1 MMPIWNQKA
10 HAGYALH
17 WDGLE
22 SSLIETIRT
31 GAIGDGATK
40 KSIDIKGLDRVE
52 RFIIEQKPPSF
63 PFPIDKELAKRGEEV
78 FVTQSC
84 NTCHAA
90 NGERTGKVIPVS
102 EPGLDTDRHRLDM
115 WTQEAAD
122 TYNAF
127 AEGYPWAFHNLR
139 KVEPAGYQAVLL
151 DGLWLRAPFL
161 HNGSVPTI
169 ADLLMPPEAR
179 PKRFLR
185 GYDVYDPVK
194 VGFISD
200 GAEAQRVGF
209 DYDTS
214 LPGNSNQGH
223 TYGTQL
229 SSDDKLALIEFLK
242 TL

>member
-1 MMPIWNQKA
+1 
-10 HAGYALH
+10 
-17 WDGLE
+17 
-22 SSLIETIRT
+22 
-31 GAIGDGATK
+31 
-40 KSIDIKGLDRVE
+40 
-52 RFIIEQKPPSF
+52 
-63 PFPIDKELAKRGEEV
+63 
-78 FVTQSC
+78 
-84 NTCHAA
+84 
-90 NGERTGKVIPVS
+90 
-102 EPGLDTDRHRLDM
+102 M

-127 AEGYPWAFHNLR
+127 AEGYPWAFQNLR

-169 ADLLMPPEAR
+169 AALLMPPEAR
-179 PKRFLR
+179 PKKFLR
-185 GYDVYDPVK
+185 GYDVYDPIK

-209 DYDTS
+209 EYDTS

-229 SSDDKLALIEFLK
+229 SLDDKRALIEFLK